1 VRLLNRA
8 LAGSGSHRRPARA
21 CREAGA
27 DDMHRACDLRALIA
41 AVLMLA
47 SAAAMAGEA
56 DVIAVEVRASG
67 PHVFRFDVT
76 VRSRDT
82 GWDDYAERF
91 EVVAPDGS
99 VLGTRVLLHPHE
111 TEQPFTRE
119 LDGVRIAP
127 SIGQVTVR
135 AWMKRGK
142 QVKAA
147 GGATMQVK
155 VPH

>member
-1 VRLLNRA
+1 
-8 LAGSGSHRRPARA
+8 
-21 CREAGA
+21 
-27 DDMHRACDLRALIA
+27 MHRGHYVRRLMA
-41 AVLMLA
+41 AVLMLG
-47 SAAAMAGEA
+47 SAATLAGEA

-67 PHVFRFDVT
+67 SQVFNFDVT
-76 VRSRDT
+76 VRSKDT
-82 GWDDYAERF
+82 GWDYYAERF
-91 EVVAPDGS
+91 EVVAPDGA

-142 QVKAA
+142 QTKAA
-147 GGATMQVK
+147 GGETMQVK
-155 VPH
+155 VPR

>member
-1 VRLLNRA
+1 
-8 LAGSGSHRRPARA
+8 
-21 CREAGA
+21 
-27 DDMHRACDLRALIA
+27 MHWAHCLRALMA
-41 AVLMLA
+41 AVLL
-47 SAAAMAGEA
+47 SAAALVVAGEA
-56 DVIAVEVRASG
+56 DVIAVEARASG
-67 PHVFRFDVT
+67 SRVFRFDVT
-76 VRSRDT
+76 VRSKDT
-82 GWDDYAERF
+82 GWDYYAERF

-142 QVKAA
+142 QIGAA
-147 GGATMQVK
+147 GGETMQVN
-155 VPH
+155 VPR

>member
-1 VRLLNRA
+1 
-8 LAGSGSHRRPARA
+8 
-21 CREAGA
+21 
-27 DDMHRACDLRALIA
+27 MHRAHDFRTLIA
-41 AVLMLA
+41 AVLMLTA
-47 SAAAMAGEA
+47 CAAVAGEA
-56 DVIAVEVRASG
+56 DVIAVDVRASG
-67 PHVFRFDVT
+67 PQVFHFDVT
-76 VRSRDT
+76 VRSKDT
-82 GWDDYAERF
+82 GWDYYAERF
-91 EVVAPDGS
+91 EVVAPDGA

-119 LDGVRIAP
+119 LDGVRVAP

-142 QVKAA
+142 QTKAA

>member
-1 VRLLNRA
+1 
-8 LAGSGSHRRPARA
+8 
-21 CREAGA
+21 
-27 DDMHRACDLRALIA
+27 MHRADCFRTLVA
-41 AVLMLA
+41 AVLLSA
-47 SAAAMAGEA
+47 SAAAVAGEA
-56 DVIAVEVRASG
+56 DVIAVEARASG
-67 PHVFRFDVT
+67 PQVFYFDVT
-76 VRSRDT
+76 VRSKDT
-82 GWDDYAERF
+82 GWDYYAERF

-142 QVKAA
+142 QIKAA
-147 GGATMQVK
+147 GGETMQVK
-155 VPH
+155 VPR